1 MNTTQALVQKMT
13 TYVIDPLMLILF
25 ACGFFLFMF
34 GMVEFLFKKSRGQ
47 DSPEGKNHMIYG
59 VIGMLIMVS
68 VGGIIGFL
76 VGTFGIDISGN
87 SIDTSSVNGAGQ
99 SIFFPG

>member
-1 MNTTQALVQKMT
+1 MNATQALVQKFT
-13 TYVIDPLMLILF
+13 THVIDPLMLILF

-34 GMVEFLFKKSRGQ
+34 GMVEFMYKLSKGAESK
-47 DSPEGKNHMIYG
+47 EGKEHMLWG

-76 VGTFGIDISGN
+76 ASTFGLDLSGN
-87 SIDTSSVNGAGQ
+87 AIDTSSINNINQGV
-99 SIFFPG
+99 FFR